1 MKRKKRWKAKLKRSG
16 KQMADNDVVTTQA
29 ADGYSQAQLADALW
43 QFSVAFYPSQQ
54 ALLLRLQDEYQANI
68 NICLC
73 ICWLSLQQRQLTET
87 QLNQIITAIAPVNQ
101 HVTQPLRQIRRQLT
115 AETLPLKPALL
126 AAELQAEQH
135 EQLRIAEVLADC
147 WLQLVPLRDSAW
159 QAYFVSAPALQPL
172 LVDLDQA
179 IRAYTPSLGE
189 TLI

>member
-1 MKRKKRWKAKLKRSG
+1 
-16 KQMADNDVVTTQA
+16 MADNDVVTTQA

-54 ALLLRLQDEYQANI
+54 PLLLRLQDEYQANI

-73 ICWLSLQQRQLTET
+73 ICWLSLQQRQLTQT

-126 AAELQAEQH
+126 AAELQAEQQ
-135 EQLRIAEVLADC
+135 EQLRIAEVLAHC
-147 WLQLVPLRDSAW
+147 WLQLEPLRDSAW
-159 QAYFVSAPALQPL
+159 QTYFVSAPALQPL

-179 IRAYTPSLGE
+179 IRAYTPSRGE